1 MKLFITSQERE
12 ALARRTDPTS
22 RLTLAWVLRQM
33 DAERSTALFAACCRD
48 GELPAAP
55 GWQDLAQAESAA
67 FHDDLDAAAQGINR
81 ARALFTALGEAH
93 ALAMC
98 TWFDT
103 HITAVRGDV
112 LGAETKLRALID
124 RFYALGDT
132 EMADL
137 ARLDLAA
144 RLQPGDPA
152 SSHALLNAVRPV
164 ADGPVRATHDLVSG
178 SGYATTG
185 QHVPAIRHLLPAFE
199 RLLDCGMRYRAVVCS
214 PMLAFCF
221 SALGDPAQAQ
231 DWAQRGLGLSE
242 PGWVH
247 RNSTCQLEIATALF
261 EQRQAGRARQIC
273 ETLLQQLAP
282 RPYSR
287 AMQQTLQL
295 LGRLDVTEQRWGPA
309 TRHFKALLWAARRT
323 SFVDMQLGALHGL
336 AACAQ
341 GQGRLSR
348 ARRLVQ
354 LGLSI
359 DRRNNFPVQRQDL
372 LMRAADIDV
381 EAGMPVRALA
391 LIESAEQLKLP
402 MTRLGSDQSWLRL
415 AARAHEQ
422 LGQWR
427 EALDC
432 ERRAGTAERAELA
445 RAWEQRLHVQQALD
459 DLQAMREQN
468 ERLKAQHLAAAER
481 AAAAEQGVQTLE
493 RLAGIGLGLTSRLSR
508 EELFPLVDRELRR
521 LLPVDV
527 VMVFQRRGAR
537 LELLYGRAD
546 GEELALEPIPL
557 DDPQALTARCAREDR
572 LLCLQ
577 GEQVATRIPGVAATH
592 SLLFAPLRSPGG
604 VVGVLSLQA
613 QAADAYG
620 AREQHLVLSLA
631 AYMAIALQN
640 AQTYERLAALQHE
653 LAERRRLGAL
663 GHLVAGVAHELNTPL
678 GNGLL
683 TVGTLQAHVE
693 LLQAQLHQGAPRR
706 SQLLACADDLRTG
719 LNLMEQ
725 GLKRAANLV
734 RDFKQLA
741 VGPESEPTSPLDL
754 PSLCEQLLRSESR
767 ALAAAGLRIT
777 TDLAPH
783 EPIVTRH
790 HALIEVLRA
799 LLDNVRV
806 HAKATELL
814 LRGRSELGGYR
825 IDCVDNGV
833 GIHVRPAS
841 RVFEPFFSTRLG
853 QGGSGLGL
861 SVALHRARALLGG
874 DISVH
879 SRPGEG
885 CRFQLQLPPMAPAGS
900 AARD

>member
-1 MKLFITSQERE
+1 MKLFITSRERD
-12 ALARRTDPTS
+12 ALARQTDPAS
-22 RLTLAWVLRQM
+22 ELTLAWVLRQV
-33 DAERSTALFAACCRD
+33 DAERSNALFTACCRHA
-48 GELPAAP
+48 ELPEAP
-55 GWQDLAQAESAA
+55 AWQELALAEAAA
-67 FHDDLDAAAQGINR
+67 FNDDLDAASQGVNR
-81 ARALFTALGEAH
+81 ARMQFTAQGDLH

-98 TWFDT
+98 SWFDA

-112 LGAETKLRALID
+112 TGAETLLREMIE

-132 EMADL
+132 DMANL

-144 RLQPGDPA
+144 RIQSGDPA
-152 SSHALLNAVRPV
+152 GSQAILSAVEPP
-164 ADGPVRATHDLVSG
+164 ADGPVRATHDLVFG
-178 SGYATTG
+178 NGLAVTG
-185 QHVPAIRHLLPAFE
+185 QHVPALRHLLPAFE
-199 RLLDCGMRYRAVVCS
+199 RLSDCGMRYRAVVCS
-214 PMLAFCF
+214 PMIAYCF
-221 SALGDPAQAQ
+221 SELGDPAQALE
-231 DWAQRGLGLSE
+231 WAQRGLGLSE

-247 RNSTCQLEIATALF
+247 RNSTCQLEIATALAQ
-261 EQRQAGRARQIC
+261 QRQTARARQIG

-287 AMQQTLQL
+287 AMQQTRHL
-295 LGRLDVTEQRWGPA
+295 LGRLDVAEQRWLPA
-309 TRHFKALLWAARRT
+309 ARHFRTLLSAARRT
-323 SFVDMQLGALHGL
+323 AFVDMQLDALQGL
-336 AACAQ
+336 STCAQ
-341 GQGRLSR
+341 GQGRLPR

-359 DRRNNFPVQRQDL
+359 DRRDSFPVQQRDL
-372 LMRAADIDV
+372 LLRAADIDV
-381 EAGMPVRALA
+381 EAGRAVRALA
-391 LIESAEQLKLP
+391 LIESAAQLQLP
-402 MTRLGSDQSWLRL
+402 TPRPGDDQSWLRV

-422 LGQWR
+422 LGHWR

-432 ERRAGTAERAELA
+432 ERRAGAAERAELA

-459 DLQAMREQN
+459 ELQAMREQN
-468 ERLKAQHLAAAER
+468 ERLKLQHGAAAER
-481 AAAAEQGVQTLE
+481 AAAAEDNLQTLE
-493 RLAGIGLGLTSRLSR
+493 RLASIGLGLTARLSR
-508 EELFPLVDRELRR
+508 DELFPLVDRELRR

-537 LELLYGRAD
+537 LELLYGRAHGD
-546 GEELALEPIPL
+546 ALPIEPIPL

-572 LLCLQ
+572 LLSLH
-577 GEQVATRIPGVAATH
+577 GEQAAPRIPGVAATH
-592 SLLFAPLRSPGG
+592 SLLFAPLRSQGG

-620 AREQHLVLSLA
+620 PREQHLVLSLA

-640 AQTYERLAALQHE
+640 AQAYERLAALQHE

-719 LNLMEQ
+719 LNLLEQ
-725 GLKRAANLV
+725 GLKRSANLV

-741 VGPESEPTSPLDL
+741 VGPDSEPAAPLDV
-754 PSLCEQLLRSESR
+754 PALCEQLLKSESR
-767 ALAAAGLRIT
+767 ALAAAGLRVT

-783 EPIVTRH
+783 APLVTRH
-790 HALIEVLRA
+790 HALVEVLRA

-806 HAKATELL
+806 HAKATELML
-814 LRGRSELGGYR
+814 HGRSDLGGYR

-833 GIHVRPAS
+833 GIHTQPAS
-841 RVFEPFFSTRLG
+841 RVFEPFFSSRFG

-874 DISVH
+874 DITVQ

-885 CRFQLQLPPMAPAGS
+885 CRFQLQLPLLAPSG
-900 AARD
+900 RT